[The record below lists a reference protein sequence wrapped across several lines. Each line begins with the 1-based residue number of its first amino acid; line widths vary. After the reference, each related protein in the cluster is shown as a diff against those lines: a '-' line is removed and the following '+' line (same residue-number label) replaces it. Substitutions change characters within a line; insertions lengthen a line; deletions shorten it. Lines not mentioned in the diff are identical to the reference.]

1 MTDDETGEGGAVA
14 IGVQVTFD
22 AVDAHRL
29 ARFWAE
35 ALHYQKEDHSA
46 FIAQLVAAG
55 QLQPADVVDD
65 EGRQA
70 FRDVAACRDPD
81 GAGPRLFFQNVPEPK
96 ATKNRV
102 HLDLNVGRVAGRA
115 TVEAEAARLMGLGAT
130 LAWTSEDRGAYTMT
144 LRDPEGNEFCVH

>member
-1 MTDDETGEGGAVA
+1 MA
-14 IGVQVTFD
+14 IGVRVTFD

-29 ARFWAE
+29 ARFWAD

-96 ATKNRV
+96 TTKNRV
-102 HLDLNVGRVAGRA
+102 HLDLNVGRAAVEAENVGRA
-115 TVEAEAARLMGLGAT
+115 AVEAEAARLMGLGAT
-130 LAWTSEDRGAYTMT
+130 LAWTSDDRGAYAMT
-144 LRDPEGNEFCVH
+144 LRDPEGNELCVH